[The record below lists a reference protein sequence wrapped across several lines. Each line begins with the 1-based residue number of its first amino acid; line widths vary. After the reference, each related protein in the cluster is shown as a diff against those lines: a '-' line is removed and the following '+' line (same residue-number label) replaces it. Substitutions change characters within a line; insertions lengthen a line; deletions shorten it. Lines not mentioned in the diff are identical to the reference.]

1 MASFDDM
8 QLASEDQPRAITEP
22 QVAVPS
28 LNIFLGSTPAF
39 SALEAMRQLIYLPEA
54 DRRRVALVFLDIDTA
69 PAEVAQFRQEHP
81 GLLLEFDLRIGVAH
95 GVLYADALD
104 ERIASHTYIPT
115 KIPESFDNGAGGIRN
130 NGHVAA
136 CTDHGKI
143 VQLLDEALS
152 ALGALSHERGA
163 HPVTEIQINIVAFL
177 GGGTGSGVLPDIAV
191 MTRHRVLQLNLKHR
205 LNIFCLLPEHV
216 REATTNDVS
225 WRKSN
230 ATATLLELC
239 ALSLARGERRADGGY
254 APYLKYMLNTPYEV
268 RGSTIANEVY
278 LFGQTAMASAENA
291 ARIIGLDL
299 YTRITNASGVGFL
312 ERSKSVDR
320 RTLGN
325 YDAAGLP
332 TMFGTTCPME
342 IAFPAAETATAFAQ
356 LTAAR
361 VLPKLAGK
369 LEALSYELSSA
380 ELQEVREWE
389 HALEPPD
396 LPRFTDRQ
404 FETAGR
410 DRLHSLEARLKEQ
423 VETVEEGVAE
433 AARQRESD
441 EIRALTGIHLLPLGE
456 QIRRLSAKRK
466 IYQAALHHVQE
477 QKIPRKARPDADL
490 QRKLLHAWPVL
501 GLKDKA
507 VAAVTD
513 DFNGVQRR
521 NVRAVVLTQRRQLL
535 QRLIAYL
542 DERLAKV
549 TGYRGG
555 IDSGEVTRR
564 LETQATTSAAWRG
577 RLDNLHVH
585 RRHLFDLPGLAGM
598 ETKDGAS
605 LPVKQLYDYLTP
617 PEVLESLPA
626 SFTKWFQEKYR
637 DEAGLLAV
645 DPGDLRDRVVQYLRD
660 EVYLSA
666 LKSMNFF
673 DLLTLCCVRQGER
686 AEAKVE
692 DILFAHLQHIGGLAR
707 DLVAFE
713 DQLWGDGTGNL
724 ATSLY
729 LGVHYRDG
737 SQRRILDRARA
748 RLATVARQGSAPM
761 LAPAIDP
768 HRLQLV
774 YGQHAISLGTIP
786 DFYQEANSSM
796 GEFRF
801 HESAWNRDFAPEYGA
816 SNAPVFS
823 CGEMERLVM
832 KDFAAFPN
840 EPDGLYVAQPKRN
853 LPERVI
859 RRPQPGAGAR
869 PVWNGNGSVPAST
882 HRQPPLT
889 APDSVGT
896 GSPVRPGGQWDEY
909 GRRFTE

>member
-1 MASFDDM
+1 MVRFDDVA
-8 QLASEDQPRAITEP
+8 LDSEDQPRAITES

-39 SALEAMRQLIYLPEA
+39 SALEAMRQLIYLPES
-54 DRRRVALVFLDIDTA
+54 DRRRVALLFLDIDTP
-69 PAEVAQFRQEHP
+69 PAEVVQFRQEHP

-95 GVLYADALD
+95 GVLYADALSHTL
-104 ERIASHTYIPT
+104 APHTYIPT

-163 HPVTEIQINIVAFL
+163 RPVSEIQINIVAFL
-177 GGGTGSGVLPDIAV
+177 GGGTGSGILPDIAV

-230 ATATLLELC
+230 ATATLLELG
-239 ALSLARGERRADGGY
+239 ALSLTRGEVRPEGGY

-325 YDAAGLP
+325 FDAAGLP

-356 LTAAR
+356 LTAAKL
-361 VLPKLAGK
+361 LPKLAGR
-369 LEALSYELSSA
+369 LESISYELTSA
-380 ELQEVREWE
+380 ELQEVREWD

-396 LPRFTDRQ
+396 LPRFSDRQ

-410 DRLHSLEARLKEQ
+410 DRLRSLEARLKEQ
-423 VETVEEGVAE
+423 IEMVEESVANE
-433 AARQRESD
+433 ARQCESD
-441 EIRALTGIHLLPLGE
+441 EIRSLSGVHLLPLGE
-456 QIRRLSAKRK
+456 QIRRLSARRK
-466 IYQAALHHVQE
+466 VYQAALHHIQE
-477 QKIPRKARPDADL
+477 QKVPRKGRPDPDA
-490 QRKLLHAWPVL
+490 QRKLLRAWPVL
-501 GLKDKA
+501 GMKDKA
-507 VAAVTD
+507 VAAVAD
-513 DFNGVQRR
+513 DFNAVQRR
-521 NVRAVVLTQRRQLL
+521 SVKSVVLAARRQLL
-535 QRLIAYL
+535 QNLIAYL

-555 IDSGEVTRR
+555 IDSGEVIRR
-564 LETQATTSAAWRG
+564 LEMQATSSAAWRG

-585 RRHLFDLPGLAGM
+585 RRHLFDLPGVAGM
-598 ETKDGAS
+598 EIKDGAS
-605 LPVKQLYDYLTP
+605 APVKQLYDHLTP
-617 PEVLESLPA
+617 PELLESLPA
-626 SFTKWFQEKYR
+626 AFTKWFQDKYR

-660 EVYLSA
+660 DVYLSA
-666 LKSMNFF
+666 LKNLNFF

-686 AEAKVE
+686 AESKVE
-692 DILFAHLQHIGGLAR
+692 DIVYAHLQHIGGLAR

-713 DQLWGDGTGNL
+713 DQLWSDGTGNL

-729 LGVHYRDG
+729 LGIHYRDG

-761 LAPAIDP
+761 VAPAIDP

-786 DFYQEANSSM
+786 DFYQDANSSM
-796 GEFRF
+796 GEFIT
-801 HESAWNRDFAPEYGA
+801 HESAWYRDGGAEYGA

-823 CGEMERLVM
+823 SGEMERLVM
-832 KDFAAFPN
+832 KPFALFPN
-840 EPDGLYVAQPKRN
+840 EPDHLPVSQPRRT

-859 RRPQPGAGAR
+859 RRPQSGAGAR
-869 PVWNGNGSVPAST
+869 PAWNANGSAPVGA
-882 HRQPPLT
+882 HRQPPLS
-889 APDSVGT
+889 APSHTPAASGPD
-896 GSPVRPGGQWDEY
+896 GQWDEY
-909 GRRFTE
+909 ARHFTE